1 VVDGGVVLDA
11 VDEWCDA
18 MRDRVPLVARGVGG
32 RCGLGSV
39 WGVPWGFHGRMVRV
53 VVGEMVVVGGRG
65 WVGGRGRPERLVV
78 VVWAGSSS
86 GLLCFRRAGRVSMI
100 RVMAGGSPRR
110 TTTIRRSLLGNLVV
124 LVGLTG
130 GAIVVASWVAGDR
143 AVERMARLLIEP
155 TAQRIEAELDRFF
168 GDVRSEVLVGRS
180 WAARGALD
188 PTDHE
193 ALNTLFVPV
202 LEQNPRLSSMMVADS
217 AGREYLLLRDPLDP
231 DVWMNRVVR
240 AEEMGTRVFNRRW
253 NSATGSSE
261 EWFGELDYDPR
272 RRIWFREA
280 LQTTAEDPVF
290 WTEPVIF
297 FVTKDPG
304 ITAST
309 HLEVPADSGEVG
321 LGGGSGSVSAG
332 GAVRTVVV
340 AFDLLLL
347 DISRF
352 TSRLRVSENGK
363 AFVLVEGEGG
373 GGLRVVGLPRDERS
387 ADDAS
392 LRDALMFEPPASA
405 VVDSGAR
412 LPRVD
417 EVGSPVLERAV
428 RSWSGAGRPREAF
441 AFDWDGRAW
450 LGEIRAHP
458 LSRNTFWIGVVLPE
472 RDLLGGVRAQRAALL
487 AVVVLILLIGLVR
500 AAALARR
507 FSGPVEAL
515 VRETERMSGGDLGPG
530 GSVSSNIREFRR
542 LAPAQE
548 GMREGL
554 RARMKLDK
562 IERDLDIARDI
573 QRGLMPRGRPDTPGF
588 TVEGWSLPADQTGGD
603 YFDWMATP
611 GGGFLVTLAD
621 VTGHGIGP
629 ALIVAVCRAYLRAAA
644 LGVDVAL
651 PEALSRV
658 NTLLHADIPPGRFVT
673 AAVGVLDTDA
683 CELAL
688 ISAGQAPLFFYRA
701 STGEVERWDADEVPL
716 GVAADLD
723 FGAPRR
729 VVFEPGDA
737 LILLTDGFF
746 EWPNGSGKLFG
757 IPRLEA
763 FVRENAALAPGDF
776 IRSLHGAVL
785 DHAAGEAQ
793 PDDLTC
799 VVVKRDAL

>member
-1 VVDGGVVLDA
+1 MIGLMSG
-11 VDEWCDA
+11 
-18 MRDRVPLVARGVGG
+18 AR
-32 RCGLGSV
+32 S
-39 WGVPWGFHGRMVRV
+39 
-53 VVGEMVVVGGRG
+53 
-65 WVGGRGRPERLVV
+65 
-78 VVWAGSSS
+78 
-86 GLLCFRRAGRVSMI
+86 
-100 RVMAGGSPRR
+100 RR

-124 LVGLTG
+124 LVALTG
-130 GAIVVASWVAGDR
+130 GTIVVASWVAGNR
-143 AVERMARLLIEP
+143 AVEGMAKLLIEP

-180 WAARGALD
+180 WAERGALD

-193 ALNTLFVPV
+193 ALNTIFVPI

-231 DVWMNRVVR
+231 DVWTNRVVR
-240 AEEMGTRVFNRRW
+240 ADEWGTRVFNVRW
-253 NSATGSSE
+253 NAATGSSE
-261 EWFGELDYDPR
+261 SWFGELDYDPR
-272 RRIWFREA
+272 RRIWYREA
-280 LQTTAEDPVF
+280 LLTTAEEPVF

-309 HLEVPADSGEVG
+309 HLEVPAGPGDGGAV
-321 LGGGSGSVSAG
+321 GGGSGDG
-332 GAVRTVVV
+332 GAVPVSGGSGGVFRTVVV

-387 ADDAS
+387 ADDAA
-392 LRDALMFEPPASA
+392 LREALIFEPPDSA
-405 VVDSGAR
+405 VADSEAR

-428 RSWSGAGRPREAF
+428 RAWSGAGRPGEAF
-441 AFDWDGRAW
+441 GFDWDGRAW

-472 RDLLGGVRAQRAALL
+472 RDLLGGVRAQRSALL
-487 AVVVLILLIGLVR
+487 AVVVLILVVGVVR

-507 FSGPVEAL
+507 FSAPVESL
-515 VRETERMSGGDLGPG
+515 VRETERMRGGDLEPG
-530 GSVSSNIREFRR
+530 APVTSNVREFRR
-542 LAPAQE
+542 LASAQD

-554 RARMKLDK
+554 KARMKLDK

-573 QRGLMPRGRPDTPGF
+573 QRGLMPGGRPETPGF

-603 YFDWMATP
+603 YFDWMGTP
-611 GGGFLVTLAD
+611 DGRLLVTLAD

-651 PEALSRV
+651 PEALARV
-658 NTLLHADIPPGRFVT
+658 NNLLHEDIPPGRFVT
-673 AAVGVLDTDA
+673 AAVGVLDTEA
-683 CELAL
+683 CEVAL
-688 ISAGQAPLFFYRA
+688 ISAGQAPMFFFRA
-701 STGEVERWDADEVPL
+701 STGEIERWDADEVPL
-716 GVAADLD
+716 GVLADVA
-723 FGAPRR
+723 FGVPRR

-746 EWPNGSGKLFG
+746 EWPNGSGELFG
-757 IPRLEA
+757 IGRLEA
-763 FVRENAALAPGDF
+763 FVRENAGRDPGDF
-776 IRSLHGAVL
+776 IGALHREVL
-785 DHAAGEAQ
+785 GHASGEPQ

-799 VVVKRDAL
+799 VVVKRDAV